1 MSDKFFTGWFIFC
14 ALLGLAFTGLI
25 AWAVIELVMW
35 VTAQ

>member
-1 MSDKFFTGWFIFC
+1 MNDKFFTWWAVFC
-14 ALLGLAFTGLI
+14 AVLGLAFTGLI